1 MPATDVDI
9 EKAYR
14 DAIDAMSPADR
25 LARGQALFNW
35 SRECLARQIRAE
47 HQASGASEPLDPH
60 VVKLLV
66 GRRMY
71 AGEPQVCAWIDRLV
85 ADVSR

>member
-47 HQASGASEPLDPH
+47 HQASGASKPLDSH
-60 VVKLLV
+60 VLKLLV